1 MDKKKYMAE
10 KIRNKNMKATPFY
23 AVGVISILISVLIFS
38 DDTLAIPIFII
49 GVIFLVATI
58 LKTNWFVFKQ
68 IKDIKKTSTNDS
80 TSVEKKNTESI
91 TIPVRN
97 IEVEIKKESPTDKAL
112 KRKQNILESIDIKR
126 KVRKI

>member
-1 MDKKKYMAE
+1 MDKNKYMAE

-23 AVGVISILISVLIFS
+23 AVGVILILISVLIFS

-58 LKTNWFVFKQ
+58 LKTNWFMFKQ
-68 IKDIKKTSTNDS
+68 IKKNKKISNNDS
-80 TSVEKKNTESI
+80 TSVEKKDIESA

-97 IEVEIKKESPTDKAL
+97 IEIEVKKETPSEKAL
-112 KRKQNILESIDIKR
+112 KRKQNIIESIDIKR

>member
-1 MDKKKYMAE
+1 MDKNKYMAE

-23 AVGVISILISVLIFS
+23 AVGVILILISVLIFS

-58 LKTNWFVFKQ
+58 LKTNWFIFKQ
-68 IKDIKKTSTNDS
+68 IKKNKKISNNDS
-80 TSVEKKNTESI
+80 TSVEKKDIESA

-97 IEVEIKKESPTDKAL
+97 IEIEVKKETPSEKAL
-112 KRKQNILESIDIKR
+112 KRKQNIIESIDIKR